1 MRDQVVETKR
11 VTRPNRVSTDGIYL
25 AYVSEIM
32 LFRVRT
38 QMKRMLNTSL
48 KPVYWPNSIAGNLS
62 FNKSIKLYF
71 FRLNYIIENKLL
83 LSQFF
88 SLFCTVLFSCRTNV
102 HANTCVVCHP
112 PIVWYATSCTLKAC
126 YLYFSANSSEVLCHS
141 QLHFYLTTLI
151 VFIMESN
158 VAVIPP
164 SFLLTSYFLEVFSTS
179 WLNLN
184 WQVKYI
190 SRFASSFYTYNSQ

>member
-62 FNKSIKLYF
+62 FYKSIKLYF

-88 SLFCTVLFSCRTNV
+88 
-102 HANTCVVCHP
+102 
-112 PIVWYATSCTLKAC
+112 
-126 YLYFSANSSEVLCHS
+126 
-141 QLHFYLTTLI
+141 
-151 VFIMESN
+151 
-158 VAVIPP
+158 P
-164 SFLLTSYFLEVFSTS
+164 SFVRCFSLVEPMCTRIRVSFVTHQQCGMQLLVHLRRVICIFLQIRQKYYVTRSYIF
-179 WLNLN
+179 
-184 WQVKYI
+184 I
-190 SRFASSFYTYNSQ
+190 